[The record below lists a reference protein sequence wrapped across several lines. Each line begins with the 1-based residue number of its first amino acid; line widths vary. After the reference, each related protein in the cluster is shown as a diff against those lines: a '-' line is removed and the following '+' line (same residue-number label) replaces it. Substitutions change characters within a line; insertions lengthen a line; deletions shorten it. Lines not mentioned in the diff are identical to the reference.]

1 MTTTRTAAREMRATS
16 TVLAFV
22 LVVVGA
28 AVAAEALSSPPE
40 YFGGQDNEGYLSWIS
55 ASPISEWTSATYMPS
70 AADPDVGA
78 AVHWFIDNST
88 GGTLELAVA
97 TKSTGWLAFGMSV
110 AGGMLGADLFV
121 VEAINLTEIKDMH
134 VLSERLPVMDECQN
148 WQLVNAQ
155 RSDDGFLLVRVRRA
169 LDTEDPQDLQISND
183 GNYSFPISRVIA
195 AWGDEAS
202 YGYHGASRA
211 HSGIRWYST
220 GESEAD
226 LFKEY
231 METASDS
238 SYLVAASNYSV
249 TTSETE
255 YAYFC
260 SRSSDMTAAGV
271 DMTGDGVTIVGFEPI
286 IDKVRH
292 VHHFI
297 LYASPQELNA
307 TAECSRGAL
316 LSLEMI
322 YLWVRIVGALASRG
336 EGLFLRFSNSLT
348 LASNHKHLRAFLH
361 SGPGRAPFYPPRR
374 RGHAPRRRNQRHS

>member
-169 LDTEDPQDLQISND
+169 ATTRSPSVASLRRGATKPATGTTERV
-183 GNYSFPISRVIA
+183 GPIPGSGGTRRESR
-195 AWGDEAS
+195 
-202 YGYHGASRA
+202 RP
-211 HSGIRWYST
+211 T
-220 GESEAD
+220 
-226 LFKEY
+226 
-231 METASDS
+231 
-238 SYLVAASNYSV
+238 
-249 TTSETE
+249 
-255 YAYFC
+255 C
-260 SRSSDMTAAGV
+260 SRSTWKRRPTRATWWRHPTTA
-271 DMTGDGVTIVGFEPI
+271 
-286 IDKVRH
+286 
-292 VHHFI
+292 
-297 LYASPQELNA
+297 
-307 TAECSRGAL
+307 
-316 LSLEMI
+316 
-322 YLWVRIVGALASRG
+322 
-336 EGLFLRFSNSLT
+336 
-348 LASNHKHLRAFLH
+348 
-361 SGPGRAPFYPPRR
+361 
-374 RGHAPRRRNQRHS
+374 